1 MGCFCGS
8 VLAIWPRR
16 PQSSGPTR
24 PGIRFAGAQR
34 SVPGAL
40 TATRR
45 PSPSDGVGSKA
56 TRFEQGFRPR
66 LIPGKLRTPSVEAS
80 SKDIRQLMSDLYH
93 EGCRWSSSAASS
105 TRCNVRTGTHFRSL
119 TKRSTRLVE
128 LAPLL
133 RWPAN
138 VWQGVT
144 IESATY
150 VNQIDH
156 LLQVPAAVRFLSLE
170 PLLTPIPALQLQGID
185 WVIVGGESGTR
196 HRPMQAEWARDIR
209 DQCRDAGVP
218 FFFKQWGGHSPKRNG
233 RLLDGRLWNGMP
245 EAAGPLGTPATAAA
259 GT

>member
-1 MGCFCGS
+1 MAEKTSIQWTDSTWNPVRGCTKISAGCTYCYAEAF
-8 VLAIWPRR
+8 AERWR
-16 PQSSGPTR
+16 
-24 PGIRFAGAQR
+24 GIKGH
-34 SVPGAL
+34 PY
-40 TATRR
+40 
-45 PSPSDGVGSKA
+45 
-56 TRFEQGFRPR
+56 EQGFDLR
-66 LIPGKLRTPSVEAS
+66 LIPGKLEEPLRWQRSRRIFVNS
-80 SKDIRQLMSDLYH
+80 MSDLYH
-93 EGCRWSSSAASS
+93 ER
-105 TRCNVRTGTHFRSL
+105 VPLEFIRSVFDTMQRAHWHSFQIL
-119 TKRSTRLVE
+119 TKRSRRLVE

-144 IESATY
+144 IESAAY
-150 VNQIDH
+150 VNRIDD

-209 DQCRDAGVP
+209 DQCHDAGVP

-245 EAAGPLGTPATAAA
+245 KPVGPLGQPATAAS